1 MNALNASAVTA
12 CVCCIACSVLS
23 MLFPLSVT
31 KKTVSLV
38 MGAFMICSMLIPLI
52 GVISSFSADYEDS
65 DEIVEYDVDYEA
77 QFEKE
82 VLTQTAENLVIVTN
96 DLLSSE
102 KIKPEDIKISIGKSD
117 NNSIYISSIYIYIT
131 EQDREKTDYIK
142 NLISRNMSKEPVV
155 IVNE

>member
-1 MNALNASAVTA
+1 MSALNTSAVTA

-52 GVISSFSADYEDS
+52 GVISSFKADYEDS
-65 DEIVEYDVDYEA
+65 DEIVEYDVNYEA

-102 KIKPEDIKISIGKSD
+102 GIAPEDIKISIGKSD